1 MPSAC
6 ASAFASK
13 SERDVSMPRTHAS
26 EVAAKVIGQEIR
38 RARQEG
44 ALTQAELARRL
55 RVTPS
60 YVSNLEAGRVNV
72 TVGQLANVASA
83 MKVAL
88 DISFRAV
95 PRERVR
101 LGKRA
106 A

>member
-1 MPSAC
+1 
-6 ASAFASK
+6 
-13 SERDVSMPRTHAS
+13 MPRTHAS
-26 EVAAKVIGQEIR
+26 EVAAKVIGQEVR

>member
-1 MPSAC
+1 
-6 ASAFASK
+6 
-13 SERDVSMPRTHAS
+13 MPRTHAS